1 MKFCPDCNN
10 CIYIKENTKENG
22 ERCLED
28 YCRNCGFVEER
39 EERKLEQFKMNQS
52 STKKIYKPEELIHDF
67 TYPRTKA
74 VKCPN
79 EDCSSAKNGTGE
91 VMYFRQ
97 KNSLKLNYIC
107 CDCATMWHN

>member
-10 CIYIKENTKENG
+10 CIYIKENTKDTG
-22 ERCLED
+22 ERYLEN

-39 EERKLEQFKMNQS
+39 EETKLDTFKTNQES
-52 STKKIYKPEELIHDF
+52 VRRTYSPEELVHDY

-79 EDCSSAKNGTGE
+79 PECSETGKGE

-97 KNSLKLNYIC
+97 KNSLKLNYVC
-107 CDCATMWHN
+107 CDCNTMWKN